1 MTPTTNSSARTVTEP
16 RAAKA
21 NVPMFLNQ
29 RIRRIALFAV
39 LFLAFLFRLWF
50 GLCSQFQDSDAKQI
64 YLLGLKFYAT
74 GAWPYFGPDV
84 IWGEVQ
90 IPGALQALLV
100 GTPFFVLPI
109 PEAPYILLNILSF
122 ASLCFLAWYCC
133 KRLPELPAW
142 FVWSWLLTAPW
153 LLDLSTT
160 IYNPSYVLTGS
171 ILFFI
176 GALEIF
182 PLTSRNIIPTPAAY
196 FMMGFAVCWVMQLHM
211 SWVILVPYV
220 GLALLF
226 QVRNSSNRGRALVS
240 GVAWFMLGALV
251 TGSLL
256 LPTYIRYG
264 LSRGTGGTA
273 STITFNPENLTAGW
287 GILIRS
293 LSFASFEIPR
303 LLGTHTAERL
313 AFLKQERWLSPL
325 VVFLFAVGTTQVIV
339 LLISWFFRDHVQKD
353 WKAVKYLVL
362 FNVCLTYLSFLFSI
376 KPPQSNH
383 LYVTLPIPMIYSLY
397 CWSRILN
404 RVRWQRFA
412 GVFIACGIIFYIGL
426 AVHRR
431 PRISLYPER
440 QIIESAIANKD
451 YKILGERR
459 PNTLY

>member
-1 MTPTTNSSARTVTEP
+1 
-16 RAAKA
+16 
-21 NVPMFLNQ
+21 MFLNQ
-29 RIRRIALFAV
+29 RIRQITFLS
-39 LFLAFLFRLWF
+39 LLSLAFLFRLWF

-64 YLLGLKFYAT
+64 YLLGLKFYTT

-100 GTPFFVLPI
+100 GAPFFVLPI

-122 ASLCFLAWYCC
+122 ASLCLLAWYSC

-171 ILFFI
+171 ILFFV
-176 GALEIF
+176 GALEVVPF
-182 PLTSRNIIPTPAAY
+182 TSRNIIPPRVAY
-196 FMMGFAVCWVMQLHM
+196 FMMGFALCWVMQLHM

-220 GLALLF
+220 GLAFFF
-226 QVRNSSNRGRALVS
+226 QVRNSSNPRMAILLGC
-240 GVAWFMLGALV
+240 AWFILGASV

-256 LPTYIRYG
+256 LPTYLKYG
-264 LSRGTGGTA
+264 LSGGTGGTA
-273 STITFNPENLTAGW
+273 STIAFNPANLTAWW

-293 LSFASFEIPR
+293 ISFASFEVPR
-303 LLGTHTAERL
+303 LLGPHTAERL
-313 AFLKQERWLSPL
+313 AFLKQEIWLSPF
-325 VVFLFAVGTTQVIV
+325 VAFLLAVGTAQVIV
-339 LLISWFFRDHVQKD
+339 LLVSWFFRDHVQKD
-353 WKAVKYLVL
+353 WKAIKYLLL

-376 KPPQSNH
+376 KAPQSNH

-404 RVRWQRFA
+404 GLRWQRFA
-412 GVFIACGIIFYIGL
+412 GVFIACGIIFHMGL

-431 PRISLYPER
+431 PRVSLYPER
-440 QIIESAIANKD
+440 QIIESAIENKN